1 MTVRTT
7 QQPSATSCR
16 HVSYLCY
23 DCTGSTLASAISKHT
38 NHPTHHPSTHHIH
51 HLSHCS
57 ERNRILVHYLSFP
70 VKMTPA
76 KMAPVSANPLA
87 EPAHGATQAPAAG
100 TEGAPNPQRHQQ
112 PARAGRRLA
121 LDASGRLLVAGR
133 RRQRSS
139 SSRPAKPEDRG
150 VINSLCSQ
158 PFLGQRGSTKQ
169 ETRTAHVEHSHR
181 PCNPNEWSDGRRAQ
195 RYDLED
201 RSLHL
206 TVCLGTT
213 HGGLFSECSVV
224 PHAQSREP
232 ALQSQRVVGWKESS
246 TL

>member
-38 NHPTHHPSTHHIH
+38 NHPTHHLSTHHIH
-51 HLSHCS
+51 HLLHCS
-57 ERNRILVHYLSFP
+57 ERNRILVHYSIISCFP

-76 KMAPVSANPLA
+76 KMAPVSANPS
-87 EPAHGATQAPAAG
+87 PDAG
-100 TEGAPNPQRHQQ
+100 GSE
-112 PARAGRRLA
+112 
-121 LDASGRLLVAGR
+121 LLVVTAG
-133 RRQRSS
+133 
-139 SSRPAKPEDRG
+139 AVPEDRG
-150 VINSLCSQ
+150 VTNSLCSQ

-181 PCNPNEWSDGRRAQ
+181 HCNPNEWLDGRRAQ
-195 RYDLED
+195 RQDHH

-206 TVCLGTT
+206 AVSGRPTAG
-213 HGGLFSECSVV
+213 
-224 PHAQSREP
+224 
-232 ALQSQRVVGWKESS
+232 
-246 TL
+246 